1 VLNSGRGD
9 IEHINKH
16 KYNSIKA
23 YNITNKY
30 SIMKKILEEQQEKIA
45 ILLKEAYEEFDEH
58 GISYY
63 SGQRDLIHDLLSL
76 CIE

>member
-1 VLNSGRGD
+1 
-9 IEHINKH
+9 
-16 KYNSIKA
+16 
-23 YNITNKY
+23 
-30 SIMKKILEEQQEKIA
+30 MKKILEEQQEKIA